1 MVQRFTTLLLV
12 ISLIN
17 GQQNQIVEENP
28 CDQATTDAKND
39 VEKWLWIEIG
49 IRTGRFSSKLSESLV
64 TNPKIENILNRSE
77 GYINEY
83 TECYKK
89 EVKRL
94 QMSYARTGLIG
105 NCIVAATIVLLS
117 IRYDYDKTYYSKNE
131 EFKK

>member
-1 MVQRFTTLLLV
+1 M

-17 GQQNQIVEENP
+17 GQQNQIVEGNP
-28 CDQATTDAKND
+28 CDQATTDEKDD
-39 VEKWLWIEIG
+39 VEKWLWIETG
-49 IRTGRFSSKLSESLV
+49 FRTGLFSSKLSESLV

-83 TECYKK
+83 TEYYKK

-94 QMSYARTGLIG
+94 QKSYARTGLIG

-117 IRYDYDKTYYSKNE
+117 IRYDTIRYDKVDS
-131 EFKK
+131 

>member
-1 MVQRFTTLLLV
+1 M

-17 GQQNQIVEENP
+17 GQQKQIVERNP
-28 CDQATTDAKND
+28 CDQVTTDAKND

-64 TNPKIENILNRSE
+64 ANPKIENVLNRSE
-77 GYINEY
+77 VYINEN

-94 QMSYARTGLIG
+94 QKSYARTGLIG
-105 NCIVAATIVLLS
+105 SCIVGVSLLLLGM
-117 IRYDYDKTYYSKNE
+117 RYDNDKTYYSKNE
-131 EFKK
+131 ELKK